1 MRCRISAKPTKDS
14 WLRQRG
20 GVGIANGKYVVVR
33 DEYTALDKSITVR
46 WVMLTS
52 AEVKITGTNTAEL
65 SKDGKKLTMKV
76 IASKDVKM
84 KTWSTAPA
92 NDYDAEN
99 PGTVMVGFEMKVSPR
114 EKVWENVLLVPGSA
128 TIVDDKQKTLG
139 EW

>member
-1 MRCRISAKPTKDS
+1 M
-14 WLRQRG
+14 
-20 GVGIANGKYVVVR
+20 R